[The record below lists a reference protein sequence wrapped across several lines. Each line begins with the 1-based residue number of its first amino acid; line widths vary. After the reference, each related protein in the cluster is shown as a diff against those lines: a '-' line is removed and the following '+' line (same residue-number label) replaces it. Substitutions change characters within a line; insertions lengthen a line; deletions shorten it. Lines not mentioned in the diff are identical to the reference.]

1 MKQGQFLVAGLLLVV
16 PALADFS
23 YQQTSQITGGSMLRM
38 MRMVPGG
45 GKALQPHTSRMLLKG
60 NKLADIS
67 DEAISIID
75 LDAGTMT
82 SVNMK
87 ERTYSVITFEEM
99 RQAMAKAAQRMG
111 EAQPQAGQTDAQ
123 MNFRVNVKE
132 TGQSREFS
140 GLNTNEY
147 LLTLA
152 TDITD
157 AKTQQTA
164 TMTMETDMW
173 MAPAIPGYDEVKRF
187 YERMA
192 TQMAYTPEM
201 MSFNP
206 MMMRPGMSEG
216 FARMA
221 KEMAKMKGV
230 SVHEVVNMKGIGGPG
245 AQGGPGAPQMPPV
258 GDAARQEAQNEANAQ
273 ASRAVGGRLGGAI
286 GGLGGLRRRQ
296 KAEQPPPQQTQQAP
310 AQQQEAS
317 FMEMTID
324 KSGFS
329 SAPVDASQMAVPAGF
344 KQVEHPMK
352 KMLNQ

>member
-1 MKQGQFLVAGLLLVV
+1 
-16 PALADFS
+16 
-23 YQQTSQITGGSMLRM
+23 
-38 MRMVPGG
+38 
-45 GKALQPHTSRMLLKG
+45 
-60 NKLADIS
+60 
-67 DEAISIID
+67 
-75 LDAGTMT
+75 
-82 SVNMK
+82 
-87 ERTYSVITFEEM
+87 
-99 RQAMAKAAQRMG
+99 
-111 EAQPQAGQTDAQ
+111 
-123 MNFRVNVKE
+123 
-132 TGQSREFS
+132 
-140 GLNTNEY
+140 LNTNEY

-157 AKTQQTA
+157 AKTQQTT

-173 MAPAIPGYDEVKRF
+173 MAPAIPGYDDVKRF

-192 TQMAYTPEM
+192 TQMAFTPEM

-230 SVHEVVNMKGIGGPG
+230 SVHEIVNMKGLGGPG
-245 AQGGPGAPQMPPV
+245 AAGGPGSPEMPSL
-258 GDAARQEAQNEANAQ
+258 GDAARQGAQNEANSQ
-273 ASRAVGGRLGGAI
+273 IGRAAGGRLGGAL
-286 GGLGGLRRRQ
+286 GGLGGFGRRK
-296 KAEQPPPQQTQQAP
+296 KAEEPPPQQTQQAP
-310 AQQQEAS
+310 AQQEAS

-329 SAPVDASQMAVPAGF
+329 SAPVDASQMAVPASF